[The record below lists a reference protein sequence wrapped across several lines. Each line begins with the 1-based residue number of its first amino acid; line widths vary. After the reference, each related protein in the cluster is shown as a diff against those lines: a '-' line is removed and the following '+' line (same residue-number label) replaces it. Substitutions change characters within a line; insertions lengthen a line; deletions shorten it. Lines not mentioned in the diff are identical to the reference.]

1 MPNSVRLALPIL
13 SLVVIACGGGS
24 KGTAKT
30 APAPAK
36 SGELQSR
43 DLQRE
48 GAKSI
53 EEILAGRISGV
64 TVSRTAE
71 GALAIRIRGGTSI
84 MGDNTPLYVIDGI
97 PVQPGPD
104 GALSGI
110 NPYDIEKI
118 EVLKDAASTTMYGSR
133 GANGVISIRMKKP

>member
-1 MPNSVRLALPIL
+1 MRNPVRLALPLL
-13 SLVVIACGGGS
+13 SLAVFACGGGS
-24 KGTAKT
+24 KPAKT
-30 APAPAK
+30 APAPTR
-36 SGELQSR
+36 SGELQAK
-43 DLQRE
+43 DIQRE
-48 GAKSI
+48 GAKPI

-64 TVSRTAE
+64 TVSRTSE
-71 GALAIRIRGGTSI
+71 GNLAIRIRGGTSI

-110 NPYDIEKI
+110 NPYDIERI